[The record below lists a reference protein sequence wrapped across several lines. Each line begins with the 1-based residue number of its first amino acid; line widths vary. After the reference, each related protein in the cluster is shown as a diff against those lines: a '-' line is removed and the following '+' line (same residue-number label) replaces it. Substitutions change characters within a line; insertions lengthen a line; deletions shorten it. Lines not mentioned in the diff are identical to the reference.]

1 MAKNGISNH
10 QTGFYIFVVSAH
22 FSPRGIMLRITGIA
36 QEIDTNLLRHFFL
49 KILMHNCTVSNT
61 KILSDICHFQSF
73 GKKVLV

>member
-49 KILMHNCTVSNT
+49 KILMHSLKYKDFVRLEFLGAPRPS
-61 KILSDICHFQSF
+61 S
-73 GKKVLV
+73 